1 MFLTCEGR
9 AGHPEAPEGLHDWV
23 VAAHRKS
30 KNYRANPIR
39 PVVCGV
45 EGGRMKKIA
54 DCTPNQLEY
63 GDVINLVFTLV
74 YVEDRE
80 DWGPVPFVSHV
91 IRVQHANRSAYPLTS
106 SLVVAQRPPDE
117 GALIIGA
124 VVDGEYVSML
134 AFGQLLTYRS
144 GRGGRG
150 GRCRRD

>member
-1 MFLTCEGR
+1 
-9 AGHPEAPEGLHDWV
+9 
-23 VAAHRKS
+23 
-30 KNYRANPIR
+30 
-39 PVVCGV
+39 
-45 EGGRMKKIA
+45 MKKIA